1 MISEQRVVLVTGA
14 ARRIGAAIARA
25 LHADGWQLVLHFR
38 SSAAEADQ
46 LRAELEQQRPG
57 SAATVQG
64 ELNHGADAS
73 ALADRA
79 MGAFGRLDGLVN
91 NASAYRSTPLGQLD
105 DDSFQAMVGSNLLA
119 PVQLVQATA
128 ARMEAGGAVVNL
140 LDAQLG
146 QGNPEFLAYSAA
158 KAGLAQA
165 TADLALALAPRI
177 RVNAVAP
184 GHVLWAEQSQLSDAQ
199 QQAEL
204 ARVPMQRLA
213 KVEEIAAAVSFLMS
227 QRASFITGAVLP
239 VDGGLRLA

>member
-14 ARRIGAAIARA
+14 ARRIGAAIATA
-25 LHADGWQLVLHFR
+25 LHADGWNLVLHFHR
-38 SSAAEADQ
+38 SAVEAGALCAALNAQRDSSVVSVQ
-46 LRAELEQQRPG
+46 AELNNGAGAVALLEQ
-57 SAATVQG
+57 
-64 ELNHGADAS
+64 
-73 ALADRA
+73 ALA
-79 MGAFGRLDGLVN
+79 AFGRIDGLVN
-91 NASAYRSTPLGQLD
+91 NASAYRATPLGELD
-105 DDSFQAMVGSNLLA
+105 DDNFQAMVGSNLLA
-119 PVQLVQATA
+119 PVQLVQAAA
-128 ARMEAGGAVVNL
+128 ARMADGGAVVNL

-158 KAGLAQA
+158 KAGLAQS
-165 TADLALALAPRI
+165 TADLALALAPKI

-227 QRASFITGAVLP
+227 ERASFITGAVLP